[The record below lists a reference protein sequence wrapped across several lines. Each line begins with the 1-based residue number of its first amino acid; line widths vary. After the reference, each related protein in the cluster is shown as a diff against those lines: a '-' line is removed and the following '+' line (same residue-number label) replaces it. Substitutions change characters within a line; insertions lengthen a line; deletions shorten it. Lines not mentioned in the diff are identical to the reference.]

1 MSAKMR
7 APATNMG
14 HFDTCVHPRAWT
26 SGTKTAREFRQT
38 KIIFIVFS
46 QEADCEVQQ
55 SDRLHKRF
63 GSTPVEETLR
73 VFVSLEDG
81 LQSPKDDR
89 LHNVRIYLCCR
100 DLACFFAFLKV
111 VRKVPKNDRLRKVRI
126 HAYCGT
132 LRALL
137 RLARCQER
145 LKCSGVAQCTNF
157 VYVLGALCDFTFQ
170 KVFRRSGFLWILRS
184 PCRTG
189 GFRPPV

>member
-111 VRKVPKNDRLRKVRI
+111 VRKVTKNDRLRKVRI
-126 HAYCGT
+126 HPRCGDHARFFMFGRVSRT
-132 LRALL
+132 REMFKGCAMSQL
-137 RLARCQER
+137 RL
-145 LKCSGVAQCTNF
+145 
-157 VYVLGALCDFTFQ
+157 
-170 KVFRRSGFLWILRS
+170 RSRDL
-184 PCRTG
+184 
-189 GFRPPV
+189 V